1 MLKFYFWFLF
11 LNFGNDAVAQS
22 SKPFAIS
29 GTVRDQQTGETII
42 GATVTLKAEK
52 ASNTLSNA
60 YGFYSFSM
68 VAGSYQMIT
77 SFTGYT
83 PDTMAVQVTND
94 LVVNIGLI
102 PRSAGLDEVIVTS
115 KRQGEYI
122 AKSIMGVDKLNM
134 AEINRMPVL
143 LGERDVLKT
152 IQLMPGYKPAGEGS
166 SGFNVRGGGTDQNL
180 ILLDEAPVYNASHLF
195 GFFSTFNSDAIKDVS
210 VYKGGMPAQYGG
222 RLSSVVDIK
231 MKDGNSKALDVEGGL
246 GLIAS
251 RLSISAPIVK
261 DKGSFMVSGRR
272 TYADAVL
279 GLIKDTGQGKQN
291 LFFYDLNLK
300 ANYTLGKKDRVY
312 LSGYFG
318 RDELVLGKNFA
329 TNWGNKTGTLRWN
342 HVFGN
347 RLFSNTSFMYS
358 NFDYQVKA
366 DVGGTS
372 FNIISEIEDLNFKQD
387 FDWNVSNKSKLRFG
401 LNGIYHTIAPGS
413 VTTNNA
419 TGGIASP
426 VQTRYSVEC
435 ATYFSHEWKANDR
448 FEMIYG
454 ARLSSIDVLGG
465 GSFSTY
471 DKNGNI
477 LSTKTYKKS
486 EKVVSYLNVE
496 PRFSAS
502 YNVSA
507 RSTAKV
513 SYNRNVQNLHLLTNA
528 TSNAPY
534 DVWLQSTNNIKPEI
548 ADQVALG
555 YYLKLNQGKY
565 EFSTEVYYKA
575 LQNQV
580 DYRNAA
586 VILGNDNVE
595 RELLY
600 GTGRAY
606 GAEFLLRKKTGRW
619 KGWVGYTLSKVEKK
633 IDGINDGRYFNARQ
647 DRPHDVSIVAMYD
660 LSSKWSFS
668 SNWVYTSG
676 IAVTLPTGKYEANGQ
691 TVFLYDGRNQERFP
705 AYHRLDVSAT
715 YEPGKHKERKYK
727 SSWVFSLYNAYGRAN
742 AFAINFR
749 DKKGDA
755 TQTEAVQTTL
765 FTFVPGV
772 TWNFKF

>member
-272 TYADAVL
+272 TYADAFL